1 VFLSSYPVTSD
12 DPGTDL
18 DALESLYAEAL
29 DAEKSGDIDRA
40 AAFYRRM
47 LALDPDDCAGAMV
60 RLAAMGQ
67 GEAPA
72 RAPEAYVMTLFDQ
85 QAEAFDHI
93 LVDQLGYHI
102 PEQTTEMLCAKAP
115 GPHARALDLGCGTG
129 LMGLS
134 LGEQAEHMTGID
146 LAENMVESAGDRGVY
161 DDLYVGDAVAFLE
174 EIDEPPWDLIL
185 ATDVLPYLGD
195 VAPLFAG
202 AARCLAPGGWLTFS
216 TELLDGS
223 GTYKV
228 GAGHRFQ
235 HDPAYLAASLR
246 NASFILEHSQPAT
259 IRHEMGAPVPGE
271 IMLARKA

>member
-1 VFLSSYPVTSD
+1 VNTDNPE
-12 DPGTDL
+12 TDL
-18 DALESLYAEAL
+18 EALEALYADALQ
-29 DAEKSGDIDRA
+29 AEKSGDVSKA
-40 AAFYRRM
+40 ASLYRKM
-47 LALDPDDCAGAMV
+47 LTVDPDDCAGAAV

-102 PEQTTEMLCAKAP
+102 PEQTAEMLSTKAP

-129 LMGLS
+129 LMGLH
-134 LGEQAEHMTGID
+134 LGDQVGHLTGID
-146 LAENMVESAGDRGVY
+146 LAENMVDLAGDRGVY

-185 ATDVLPYLGD
+185 ATDVLPYVGD
-195 VAPLFAG
+195 VTSLFAG
-202 AARCLAPGGWLTFS
+202 AARCLVPGCWLTFS
-216 TELLDGS
+216 TEVLDGTNTDKV

-228 GAGHRFQ
+228 GTNHRFQ
-235 HDPAYLAASLR
+235 HSPAYLASSLR
-246 NASFILEHSQPAT
+246 DAGFRPEHSQPAT

-271 IMLARKA
+271 IMLAVKV